1 MSIQGISGGYAHE
14 LGTANAYCWGAITPP
29 TAPDTCWTRSAAG
42 EIAAG
47 QGGAAGDGTG
57 GVKLAWLHTMLS
69 TANTGSCT
77 SAQGG
82 YWSFGADGTVTRCP
96 SGGGTWTAFGGGS
109 FTAAG
114 DLAGSSSTQEVVGI
128 HSVPLCTGFTPT
140 AGQLLAYTTSSSPNP
155 CWTAQNA
162 PGGSFSAGGDLA
174 GSSSSQQVVGVNS
187 VPLCTGFTPTN
198 SQVLTYTTASSPNP
212 CWTAAAGGGGGSAT
226 GLFSQIMSATPTLS
240 GTGLTTAY
248 NQAGTFSA
256 TNGPTG
262 ITVEDSVSNSSDLNE
277 GVVRV
282 YPSTPFTLTTL
293 FSVPLAGTNGTSAG
307 PWGQIIVASDLTSSG
322 KLESFGVGVR
332 NQSPYFSGFDV
343 LGFKWNNATSYNTY
357 AYSDYLSSV
366 YVAPAYMWIEY
377 KDDGTTV
384 TVSRSTD
391 GSYYKT
397 LMSETKSSGFLG
409 ASGYSYIGIGLDN
422 FNNEGGSTLMSWTI
436 TNP

>member
-14 LGTANAYCWGAITPP
+14 LGTANGYCWGAITPP

-57 GVKLAWLHTMLS
+57 GVKLAWLHTTNS
-69 TANTGSCT
+69 TANTGSCA
-77 SAQGG
+77 SGLGG
-82 YWSFGADGTVTRCP
+82 QWSFGADGTVTRCP

-174 GSSSSQQVVGVNS
+174 GSSSSQHVVGVNS

-212 CWTAAAGGGGGSAT
+212 CWTAAAGGGGGGAS

-240 GTGLTTAY
+240 STGLTTAW

-256 TNGPTG
+256 TNAATGILINDTTPTPTG
-262 ITVEDSVSNSSDLNE
+262 DINE
-277 GVVRV
+277 GVLKA
-282 YPSTPFTLTTL
+282 YPSTPFTLITL
-293 FSVPLAGTNGTSAG
+293 MSNPMFTPDSGAG
-307 PWGQIIVASDLTSSG
+307 PWINIVIASSPSG
-322 KLESFGVGVR
+322 AVETFGM
-332 NQSPYFSGFDV
+332 N
-343 LGFKWNNATSYNTY
+343 KNASIYELCGIRWSNPNTY
-357 AYSDYLSSV
+357 SV
-366 YVAPAYMWIEY
+366 YAFDTAINVAPFIWLKL

-384 TVSRSTD
+384 TLFMSGD
-391 GSYYKT
+391 GLAWQFAY
-397 LMSETKSSGFLG
+397 SETKSSSFLG
-409 ASGYSYIGIGLDN
+409 SSGYNYLGVGMDTHGAVY
-422 FNNEGGSTLMSWTI
+422 GGNTLMSWTI